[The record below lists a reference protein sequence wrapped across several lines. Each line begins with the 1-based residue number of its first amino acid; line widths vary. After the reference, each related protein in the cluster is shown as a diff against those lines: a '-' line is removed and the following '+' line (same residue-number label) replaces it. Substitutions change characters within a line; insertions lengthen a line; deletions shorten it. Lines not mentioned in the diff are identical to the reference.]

1 MPDRSGLGL
10 IGLVFGAITSMV
22 AATGLF
28 VVQSH
33 LDGRLTLDD
42 GRHPG
47 ASASFLNARAVQ

>member
-1 MPDRSGLGL
+1 L